1 MNIVHVL
8 FIVNKIRGERERER
22 DVTKMITRTY
32 EYCSCA
38 LSLIKWER
46 ERGGRGVLLK
56 CVKKY
61 FKSITYLLSFGS
73 HHTNLFGLNYF
84 GIQRH
89 ELETALNWY
98 HSPNDYGKLWQIQN
112 RRHSRHQKVLG
123 FLNFPE
129 MLIV

>member
-8 FIVNKIRGERERER
+8 FIVNKIRGERER

-46 ERGGRGVLLK
+46 EREGRGVLLK

-61 FKSITYLLSFGS
+61 FKSITDLLSFRS

>member
-1 MNIVHVL
+1 MSIVHVL

-38 LSLIKWER
+38 LSLIKLER
-46 ERGGRGVLLK
+46 ERGEGVLLK

-61 FKSITYLLSFGS
+61 FKSIIDLLSFGS
-73 HHTNLFGLNYF
+73 HHTNLFGLNYL

-89 ELETALNWY
+89 ELETALN
-98 HSPNDYGKLWQIQN
+98 
-112 RRHSRHQKVLG
+112 
-123 FLNFPE
+123 
-129 MLIV
+129 